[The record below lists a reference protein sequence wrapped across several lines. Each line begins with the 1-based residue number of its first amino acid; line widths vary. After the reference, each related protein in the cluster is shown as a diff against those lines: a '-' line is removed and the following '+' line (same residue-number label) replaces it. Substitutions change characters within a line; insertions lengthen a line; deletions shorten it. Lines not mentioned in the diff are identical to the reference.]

1 MVVIVIEYALG
12 SGSVGGWDEVLD
24 VGGEGGGI
32 SRLHMMMMMMM
43 AGRERVVYG
52 VRARYYRYD
61 VI

>member
-12 SGSVGGWDEVLD
+12 SDSVGGWDEVLD

-32 SRLHMMMMMMM
+32 SRLHMMMMM

-52 VRARYYRYD
+52 VGK
-61 VI
+61 VL